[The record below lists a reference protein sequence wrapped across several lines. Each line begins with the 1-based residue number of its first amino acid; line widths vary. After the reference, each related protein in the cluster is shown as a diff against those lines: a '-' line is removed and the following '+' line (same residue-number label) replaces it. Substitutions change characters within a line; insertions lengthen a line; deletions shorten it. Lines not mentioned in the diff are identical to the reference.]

1 MFAIYNNPDV
11 DFKGTNND
19 LYALKDVARVNK
31 TYLNPDEQTFDNLIK
46 HQNNEKQHN
55 DSINEALN
63 SYKKMAK
70 IDTSEMIFHVKDIM
84 TKDCVYIDSISTIQ
98 EVYDVMEEFK
108 IKQLP
113 IATFGKKILGMI
125 DKEIILNLLMND
137 IENSKNI
144 LEKKIEDIYIPQL
157 ITADPI
163 TDIRRVAKVMVDFK
177 LHAVPIVDENDIL
190 IGIVSKTD
198 IIKAI
203 SHIPHLQLWS

>member
-1 MFAIYNNPDV
+1 MFTIYNNPDV
-11 DFKGTNND
+11 DFKGTTNN
-19 LYALKDVARVNK
+19 LYALKDVARVQK
-31 TYLNPDEQTFDNLIK
+31 TNLNPDEQPFDSLIK
-46 HQNNEKQHN
+46 QQNNQQHN
-55 DSINEALN
+55 DSVNEALN

-84 TKDCVYIDSISTIQ
+84 TKDCIYIDSISTIQ
-98 EVYDVMEEFK
+98 EAYNVMEEFK

-125 DKEIILNLLMND
+125 DKEIILNLLMSD
-137 IENSKNI
+137 IEDSKNI
-144 LEKKIEDIYIPQL
+144 LEKRIEDIYIPQL

>member
-1 MFAIYNNPDV
+1 MFAIYNNPNV
-11 DFKGTNND
+11 DFKGTSD
-19 LYALKDVARVNK
+19 SLYALKDVARVQK
-31 TYLNPDEQTFDNLIK
+31 TYLNPDEESFDSLIK
-46 HQNNEKQHN
+46 QQNNQQHN
-55 DSINEALN
+55 ESVNEALN

-98 EVYDVMEEFK
+98 EVYNVLEEFK

-137 IENSKNI
+137 IEDSKNI
-144 LEKKIEDIYIPQL
+144 LEKKIEDIYIPRL

-163 TDIRRVAKVMVDFK
+163 TDIRRVAKVMIDFK

>member
-1 MFAIYNNPDV
+1 MFTIYNNPDV
-11 DFKGTNND
+11 EFKGATNN
-19 LYALKDVARVNK
+19 LYALKDVARVKK
-31 TYLNPDEQTFDNLIK
+31 TNLNPDEQPFDSLIK
-46 HQNNEKQHN
+46 QQNNQQHN
-55 DSINEALN
+55 DSMNEALN

-84 TKDCVYIDSISTIQ
+84 TKDCIYIDSISTIQ

-108 IKQLP
+108 IKQVP

-137 IENSKNI
+137 IEDSKNI